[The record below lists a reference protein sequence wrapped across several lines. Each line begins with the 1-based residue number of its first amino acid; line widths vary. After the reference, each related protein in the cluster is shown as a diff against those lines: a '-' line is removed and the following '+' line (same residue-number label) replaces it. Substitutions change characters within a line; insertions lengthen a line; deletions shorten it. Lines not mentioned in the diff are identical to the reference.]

1 MKLSKLNIFFFIIYL
16 AASLIFF
23 SYIFY
28 KSEILAFG
36 SKYDFYSKYYFASGL
51 MFLFSFLVLILNKDK
66 LIKSSLV
73 VISLIISLYLIE
85 SFLTISLKKDSNEN
99 IKYIKD
105 FKQNSPD
112 LVPVIYF
119 ADHFAEKKINQK
131 LVPLAGIANKK
142 TVFCKEDGPLIKY
155 QSDRFGFNNDDDT
168 WKKNIFAVTIGDS
181 FTHGACVER
190 KDTIAKNIMKEK
202 NILNLG
208 IGGSGPLIQYAIL
221 REYLN
226 ETKSKNVI
234 WIYYEENDLG
244 DLLFELSNPVLKK
257 YLKKMDYSQK
267 LIYKQKE
274 IDKKL
279 IKVLHSAITKR
290 NNFQIKDV
298 VDFIKL
304 KKFRTLF
311 IDKLERNEVTIPKQF
326 IEIMK
331 QVKEKTIKQNI
342 NLYFVYLPEK
352 NRYIRNLKK
361 DQNFRQYKKIKKII
375 NDLDIQLIDLKLEF
389 QNQFTNPLILYSEN
403 HPHLNS
409 NGYRTVG
416 KLISDGINK

>member
-1 MKLSKLNIFFFIIYL
+1 MKLSKLNILFFVIYL
-16 AASLIFF
+16 TASLIFF

-51 MFLFSFLVLILNKDK
+51 MFLWSFLVLILKKDK
-66 LIKSSLV
+66 LIKSSLII
-73 VISLIISLYLIE
+73 ISLIISLYLVE
-85 SFLTISLKKDSNEN
+85 SFLSISLKKNNNEN
-99 IKYIKD
+99 IKYIED
-105 FKQNSPD
+105 FKQDSPD

-155 QSDRFGFNNDDDT
+155 KSDRFGFNNDDDI
-168 WKKNIFAVTIGDS
+168 WEKSIFAVTIGDS

-190 KDTIAKNIMKEK
+190 KDTIAKNIKKGK

-244 DLLFELSNPVLKK
+244 DLLFELSNSVLKT
-257 YLKKMDYSQK
+257 YLEKIDYSQK

-274 IDKKL
+274 IDEKL
-279 IKVLHSAITKR
+279 IKVLHSAIMKR
-290 NNFQIKDV
+290 GDVQVKDAI
-298 VDFIKL
+298 DFVKL

-311 IDKLERNEVTIPKQF
+311 IDKLEQNEVTIPKQF

-331 QVKEKTIKQNI
+331 QVKEKTMNG
-342 NLYFVYLPEK
+342 L
-352 NRYIRNLKK
+352 
-361 DQNFRQYKKIKKII
+361 
-375 NDLDIQLIDLKLEF
+375 
-389 QNQFTNPLILYSEN
+389 NQF
-403 HPHLNS
+403 
-409 NGYRTVG
+409 
-416 KLISDGINK
+416 